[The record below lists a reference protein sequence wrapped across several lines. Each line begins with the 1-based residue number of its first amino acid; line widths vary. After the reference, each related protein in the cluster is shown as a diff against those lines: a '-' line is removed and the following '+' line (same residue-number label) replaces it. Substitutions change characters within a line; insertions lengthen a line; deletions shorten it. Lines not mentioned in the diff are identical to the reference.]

1 MKYAYQVFYENMS
14 CLGGL
19 SLNETCEVNQ
29 QCTGTENANT
39 CSRYRKSQP
48 TCRCNHGYIEKQ
60 SRCYRSKTSQNISER
75 YHETTSLSS
84 NLLIINEVNYM
95 LTPIQFSIYLLL

>member
-1 MKYAYQVFYENMS
+1 MFFENMY

-29 QCTGTENANT
+29 QCSGTEKANT
-39 CSRYRKSQP
+39 CSWYGKSQP

-60 SRCYRSKTSQNISER
+60 SRCYRSKTPQNNTIKL
-75 YHETTSLSS
+75 HH
-84 NLLIINEVNYM
+84 NLL
-95 LTPIQFSIYLLL
+95 T